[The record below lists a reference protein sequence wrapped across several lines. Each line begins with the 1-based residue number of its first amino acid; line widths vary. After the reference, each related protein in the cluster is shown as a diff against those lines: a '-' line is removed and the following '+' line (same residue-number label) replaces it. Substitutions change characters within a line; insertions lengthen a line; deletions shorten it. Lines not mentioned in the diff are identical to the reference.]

1 MTGSTTPSAASPDS
15 VRAQMLAGAGQ
26 ALPVVAGV
34 AVYGTVWGTLA
45 VQAGLS
51 PLEVVLMSGLVFSGA
66 AQFVAIDLWSSPL
79 AVGTIAFATLLVG
92 LRHVLMS
99 ASMEA
104 VMRGIPPRRAYGAL
118 FFMVDEAW
126 ALSLRRVG
134 QGGFTIAFYAGLC
147 GFLYVSWLTTTLV
160 GALLG
165 RLVADPARYGF
176 DVVFTAIFV
185 VLIVGLWQGK
195 RDLPSWAAS
204 ALAAVACHH
213 WVPGNWYIFVGGAA
227 GMLTAIL
234 LWSEEPQPS
243 HSQSGGGHAD

>member
-1 MTGSTTPSAASPDS
+1 MTEAGTSSLASQDT

-66 AQFVAIDLWSSPL
+66 AQFVAIDLWSSPV

-99 ASMEA
+99 ASIEPA
-104 VMRGIPPRRAYGAL
+104 MRGIPPRRAYAAL

-126 ALSLRRVG
+126 AMSMRRAG
-134 QGGFTIAFYAGLC
+134 QGRFTIGFYAGLC
-147 GFLYVSWLTTTLV
+147 GFLYVAWLATTLV

-185 VLIVGLWQGK
+185 VLIVGLWKGK
-195 RDLPSWAAS
+195 RDLPVWAAS
-204 ALAAVACHH
+204 ALTAVACHQ
-213 WVPGNWYIFVGGAA
+213 WVPGNWYIFAGGAV
-227 GMLTAIL
+227 GMLTGVL
-234 LWSEEPQPS
+234 LWSEEPRPDDDC
-243 HSQSGGGHAD
+243 GTGHAD